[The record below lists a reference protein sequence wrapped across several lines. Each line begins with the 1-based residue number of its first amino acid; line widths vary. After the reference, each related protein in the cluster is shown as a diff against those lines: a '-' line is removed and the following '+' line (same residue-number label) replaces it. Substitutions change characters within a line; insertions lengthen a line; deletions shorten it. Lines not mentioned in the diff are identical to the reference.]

1 MALETQTESVRTRK
15 LIQSSFLRINA
26 NLFRIISA
34 ESNISSIIQ
43 MDGRKNEIFVA
54 KLAALEHRAR

>member
-1 MALETQTESVRTRK
+1 MVLETQTESVRTRK

-26 NLFRIISA
+26 NLFRIFSA
-34 ESNISSIIQ
+34 ESNISSIVQ

-54 KLAALEHRAR
+54 